1 MSREDVMK
9 INENGRKQLTPQE
22 KYDKEN
28 TRTYAIKVIKTT
40 EPDIYE
46 KLENEPNKSGYIK
59 KLIRENIN
67 SKSNMRIPEEGMTD
81 YQFRAFLLL
90 FKGVIEKEEKKEII
104 KMLDEMIDY
113 LKD

>member
-1 MSREDVMK
+1 MK
-9 INENGRKQLTPQE
+9 INESGRKKLTPQE

-40 EPDIYE
+40 EPDIFE

-67 SKSNMRIPEEGMTD
+67 SKNNIQIPEEGMTD
-81 YQFRAFLLL
+81 YQFRAFLILI
-90 FKGVIEKEEKKEII
+90 KGVIEKEEKNEII
-104 KMLDEMIDY
+104 KMLDKMIDY

>member
-28 TRTYAIKVIKTT
+28 TKTYAIKVIKTT

-67 SKSNMRIPEEGMTD
+67 SKSNTRISEEGMTD
-81 YQFRAFLLL
+81 HQFRAFLIL
-90 FKGVIEKEEKKEII
+90 FKGAVEKDEKNEII
-104 KMLDEMIDY
+104 KKLDEMIDY